1 MAWKPEDIKKWND
14 VIRAFMPTAALAVDG
29 IRAAITGII
38 RLVRRT
44 EGRPESQPEDD
55 VLIAELTAQVVA
67 SLTKAQKPWEQIR
80 DTADRELK
88 D

>member
-1 MAWKPEDIKKWND
+1 MAIRAEDVQKWND
-14 VIRAFMPTAALAVDG
+14 VIRAFMPTAGLVVDG
-29 IRAAITGII
+29 VRAAVTGII

-44 EGRPESQPEDD
+44 EGRPETQPEDD
-55 VLIAELTAQVVA
+55 VLIAELTAEVVA
-67 SLTKAQKPWEQIR
+67 SIDKAEGPWKDIN

>member
-1 MAWKPEDIKKWND
+1 MALKPEDVQKWND
-14 VIRAFMPTAALAVDG
+14 VIRAVAPTVGLVVDG
-29 IRAAITGII
+29 VLGLI

-44 EGRPESQPEDD
+44 EGRPEVQPGDEA
-55 VLIAELTAQVVA
+55 LAAEVA
-67 SLTKAQKPWEQIR
+67 AALDKAQTPWQQIR

>member
-1 MAWKPEDIKKWND
+1 MALKAEDVQKWND

-29 IRAAITGII
+29 IRAAVTGII

-44 EGRPESQPEDD
+44 EGKPEVQPGDE
-55 VLIAELTAQVVA
+55 LLAAEVVA
-67 SLTKAQKPWEQIR
+67 SLTKAQQPWQQIVT
-80 DTADRELK
+80 TADRELK

>member
-1 MAWKPEDIKKWND
+1 MALKAEDVERWNR
-14 VIRAFMPTAALAVDG
+14 VLTAVAPTIGMGVQGVLAL
-29 IRAAITGII
+29 I

-44 EGRPESQPEDD
+44 EGKPEVQPGDD
-55 VLIAELTAQVVA
+55 VLAAQVVA
-67 SLTKAQKPWEQIR
+67 ALDKAQTPWQQIK

>member
-1 MAWKPEDIKKWND
+1 MAIRAEDVQKWNE
-14 VIRAFMPTAALAVDG
+14 VLKAVAPTIGMGVQGVLAL
-29 IRAAITGII
+29 I

-44 EGRPESQPEDD
+44 EGKPEVQPGD
-55 VLIAELTAQVVA
+55 ELLAKEVVA
-67 SLTKAQKPWEQIR
+67 ALDKAQTPWEQIR

>member
-1 MAWKPEDIKKWND
+1 VAWKAEDIKQWNE

-29 IRAAITGII
+29 IRGAITGII

-44 EGRPESQPEDD
+44 EGRPEVQDGDD
-55 VLIAELTAQVVA
+55 VLTEQLAQQVVA
-67 SLTKAQKPWEQIR
+67 SLDKAQTPFEQVV
-80 DTADRELK
+80 TNADRELK

>member
-1 MAWKPEDIKKWND
+1 MAWKPEDVQKWAD
-14 VIRAFMPTAALAVDG
+14 VIRAAMPTAGLVVDG
-29 IRAAITGII
+29 VRAAVTGII

-44 EGRPESQPEDD
+44 EGRPEVQPGDD
-55 VLIAELTAQVVA
+55 VLTEQLTQQVVA
-67 SLTKAQKPWEQIR
+67 SLTKAQTPWQQIR

>member
-1 MAWKPEDIKKWND
+1 MALRAEDVAKWNQ
-14 VIRAFMPTAALAVDG
+14 VLTAVAPTIGMGVQGVLAL
-29 IRAAITGII
+29 I

-44 EGRPESQPEDD
+44 EGKPEVQPGD
-55 VLIAELTAQVVA
+55 ELLAKEVVA
-67 SLTKAQKPWEQIR
+67 SLTKAQTPWQQIK

>member
-1 MAWKPEDIKKWND
+1 MALKSEDVAKWNE
-14 VIRAFMPTAALAVDG
+14 VLKAVAPTIGMGVQGVLAL
-29 IRAAITGII
+29 I

-44 EGRPESQPEDD
+44 EGKPEVQPGD
-55 VLIAELTAQVVA
+55 ELLAKEVVA
-67 SLTKAQKPWEQIR
+67 ALDKAQTPWEQIR

>member
-1 MAWKPEDIKKWND
+1 MALKAEDVEKWNR
-14 VIRAFMPTAALAVDG
+14 VLTAVAPTIGMGVQGVLAL
-29 IRAAITGII
+29 I

-44 EGRPESQPEDD
+44 EGKPEVQPGDE
-55 VLIAELTAQVVA
+55 LLAAEVVQDI
-67 SLTKAQKPWEQIR
+67 SKAQKPWQQIA